1 MNFDQYQKQAVTT
14 AIYPTDKKLGGL
26 IYCGLK
32 LNGEAGEVAEKIG
45 KVMRD
50 DNFKLSREKRE
61 AIILEMGDVLW
72 YLANIAKELNTSLD
86 VVAVMN
92 ISKLEERKKKGHLKG
107 SGDNR

>member
-1 MNFDQYQKQAVTT
+1 MNFDEYQKKAIAT

-50 DNFKLSREKRE
+50 DDFKLSREKRE
-61 AIILEMGDVLW
+61 AILYEMGDVLW

-86 VVAVMN
+86 VVAVLN
-92 ISKLEERKKKGHLKG
+92 IDKLAKRKGKGTLKG
-107 SGDNR
+107 SGDKR